1 MIVAD
6 AAVLFISSMFT
17 HKMESLV
24 SHIMSNAASRVSFSV
39 KDLMQDAFIINL
51 ETSEA
56 VVKSTVSRLVKKRKI
71 ARIGRGI
78 YCLSGKNVFSPV
90 PGILAVNLYK
100 QLQSSFPF
108 VKLCVYEGQWIAP
121 LLHHLASNQ
130 MLYIEAEKDATETVY
145 HFLQNQNL
153 KLPVYYEPDIV
164 IMDRYVNMNEPGII
178 MKSLISEA
186 PTIEAG
192 DIRISSLEK
201 LLVDIYADPDF
212 FYLQGGEYFYIMDN
226 AQSLYHINQSTLLRY
241 ASRRGIK
248 EELEKIIASTK

>member
-1 MIVAD
+1 
-6 AAVLFISSMFT
+6 
-17 HKMESLV
+17 MESLV
-24 SHIMSNAASRVSFSV
+24 SHIISNATDRVSFSV
-39 KDLMQDAFIINL
+39 KDLMHDAFIINH

-56 VVKSTVSRLVKKRKI
+56 VVKSTVSRLVKEKKI

-90 PGILAVNLYK
+90 PSTLAIELYK
-100 QLQSSFPF
+100 QIQGAFPF

-130 MLYIEAEKDATETVY
+130 ILYIEAEKEASETVY

-153 KLPVYYEPDIV
+153 KLPVYYEPDTV
-164 IMDRYVNMNEPGII
+164 IMDRYVDMNEPGII

-186 PTIEAG
+186 PTIKAN
-192 DIRISSLEK
+192 DIRVSSLEK
-201 LLVDIYADPDF
+201 LLVDIFADQDF
-212 FYLQGGEYFYIMDN
+212 YYLQGGEYFYIMDN

-248 EELEKIIASTK
+248 DELEKIIASTK

>member
-1 MIVAD
+1 
-6 AAVLFISSMFT
+6 
-17 HKMESLV
+17 MESLV
-24 SHIMSNAASRVSFSV
+24 SHIISNATGRTSFSV

-56 VVKSTVSRLVKKRKI
+56 VVKSTVSRLVKEKKI

-78 YCLSGKNVFSPV
+78 YCLSGKNIFSPV
-90 PGILAVNLYK
+90 PSTLAVNLYK
-100 QLQSSFPF
+100 QIQEAFPF

-130 MLYIEAEKDATETVY
+130 ILYIEAEKDASETVY
-145 HFLQNQNL
+145 HFLQNQNM
-153 KLPVYYEPDIV
+153 KLPVYYEPDTV
-164 IMDRYVNMNEPGII
+164 IMDRYVDMNE
-178 MKSLISEA
+178 
-186 PTIEAG
+186 
-192 DIRISSLEK
+192 SLEK

-248 EELEKIIASTK
+248 DEFEKIIASTK

>member
-1 MIVAD
+1 
-6 AAVLFISSMFT
+6 
-17 HKMESLV
+17 
-24 SHIMSNAASRVSFSV
+24 
-39 KDLMQDAFIINL
+39 
-51 ETSEA
+51 
-56 VVKSTVSRLVKKRKI
+56 
-71 ARIGRGI
+71 
-78 YCLSGKNVFSPV
+78 
-90 PGILAVNLYK
+90 
-100 QLQSSFPF
+100 
-108 VKLCVYEGQWIAP
+108 
-121 LLHHLASNQ
+121 

-201 LLVDIYADPDF
+201 LLVDIYVDPDF

-226 AQSLYHINQSTLLRY
+226 AQSLHIPVDIGTDNPE
-241 ASRRGIK
+241 K
-248 EELEKIIASTK
+248 EGQPWRS